1 MHKKMCITVILS
13 LIVMTSTT
21 FADEKLPVLKV
32 GSETYSNVTV
42 TEVTA
47 TDIYLISDRGLANA
61 KLKDLDPALQKH
73 FHYDPAAAAAG
84 KQHLGNTQFHIPVI
98 GTNNHPSIADL
109 EAEMNDAISQ
119 VQQIVNQPVTTLP
132 RTPDMQVSIYHPGW
146 FHPGAEKPDFNTVDI
161 RATQLDDYDQHE
173 YVTSD
178 LNPGVA
184 FIGNELEF
192 NPMTKY
198 FYTDRS
204 LPKKKLTEDE
214 MLEINRLY
222 RIIGKCEQQLDE
234 IQHPRTPFRIVYL
247 WVTAHKPAT
256 IAILAGLYVTLVFLR
271 KRRSQELEV

>member
-1 MHKKMCITVILS
+1 MRIRGILILG
-13 LIVMTSTT
+13 LIAMISTA
-21 FADEKLPVLKV
+21 FADEKLLVLKV

-47 TDIYLISDRGLANA
+47 TDIYFISDKGLANA

-73 FHYDPAAAAAG
+73 FHYNSAAASAAE
-84 KQHLGNTQFHIPVI
+84 KQQLGNTQFHIPVT
-98 GTNNHPSIADL
+98 GTNNHPGIADL

-119 VQQIVNQPVTTLP
+119 AKQIVNQPVTTLP
-132 RTPDMQVSIYHPGW
+132 RTPDMQVWIFHPGW

-161 RATQLDDYDQHE
+161 RATQMDDYDQHE

-184 FIGNELEF
+184 FIGHELEF

-204 LPKKKLTEDE
+204 VPKKKLTEEE
-214 MLEINRLY
+214 MLEINQLY
-222 RIIGKCEQQLDE
+222 RVIGKCEQQLDE

-247 WVTAHKPAT
+247 WVAAHKPAT
-256 IAILAGLYVTLVFLR
+256 IGILAVMYVTLVFVR
-271 KRRSQELEV
+271 KRRSQKSEA

>member
-1 MHKKMCITVILS
+1 MHNKTRLTVILS
-13 LIVMTSTT
+13 LIAMTLTA
-21 FADEKLPVLKV
+21 FANEKLPVLKV

-47 TDIYLISDRGLANA
+47 TDIYFISDKGLANA
-61 KLKDLDPALQKH
+61 KLKDLDPVLQKH
-73 FHYDPAAAAAG
+73 FHYDPAAAAAVE
-84 KQHLGNTQFHIPVI
+84 KQQLGNTQFHVPVI
-98 GTNNHPSIADL
+98 DTHHPPNIADL

-132 RTPDMQVSIYHPGW
+132 RTPDMQVSTYSPGW

-161 RATQLDDYDQHE
+161 RATQMDDYDQHE

-184 FIGNELEF
+184 FIGDELEF

-204 LPKKKLTEDE
+204 VPKKKLTEEE

-222 RIIGKCEQQLDE
+222 RIIGKCEQKLNDSQSSKSPL
-234 IQHPRTPFRIVYL
+234 QVFNL
-247 WVTAHKPAT
+247 WAALHKLFV
-256 IAILAGLYVTLVFLR
+256 IAIVAILFVTLLVIR
-271 KRRSQELEV
+271 HKR